1 MNIAIILASGMGKRM
16 GADKNKVFLELGGK
30 SLIFYTI
37 DNFQQSEDIDEIVIV
52 AKENEIEDMQ
62 EIVDEFGFEK
72 VSHIIAGGKER
83 QNSGHNG
90 VECVCDNYDDE
101 DIVVLFHNGANPFV
115 SNEEIKRVADS
126 ARECGAAVVAHPT
139 SDTIRRVDD
148 DNVSQGVIDRSELWN
163 MQTPQAIKLELAKEA
178 FDNAREK
185 DFLGTDDVSLVEEL
199 GGDVVIVE
207 ASDNNFKV
215 TTPIDLALAEVI
227 LKQKMSS
234 SPYGRGLR

>member
-30 SLIFYTI
+30 PLIFYTL
-37 DNFQQSEDIDEIVIV
+37 DNFEQSPDVDEIVIV
-52 AKENEIEDMQ
+52 AKEDEINDMQ

-90 VECVCDNYDDE
+90 VKCVRDNYDNE
-101 DIVVLFHNGANPFV
+101 DIIVLFHNGANPFV
-115 SNEEIKRVADS
+115 SEHEIKCVAD
-126 ARECGAAVVAHPT
+126 AAHKNGAAVVAHPT
-139 SDTIRRVDD
+139 KDTIRKVDN
-148 DNVSQGVIDRSELWN
+148 DNISKGVIDRSELWN
-163 MQTPQAIKLELAKEA
+163 MQTPQAIQLELALKA
-178 FDNAREK
+178 FDEAEEK
-185 DFLGTDDVSLVEEL
+185 DFIGTDDVSLVEEL
-199 GGDVVIVE
+199 GGDVIIVE

-227 LKQKMSS
+227 LSQK
-234 SPYGRGLR
+234 

>member
-30 SLIFYTI
+30 PLIFYTL
-37 DNFQQSEDIDEIVIV
+37 DNFEQSADIDEIVIV
-52 AKENEIEDMQ
+52 AKENEIDDMQ
-62 EIVDEFGFEK
+62 GLVDEFGFEK

-90 VECVCDNYDDE
+90 VRCVCDNYDAADT
-101 DIVVLFHNGANPFV
+101 VVLFHNGANPFV
-115 SNEEIKRVADS
+115 SSEEIKCVADA
-126 ARECGAAVVAHPT
+126 ARDSGAGVVAHPT
-139 SDTIRRVDD
+139 KDTIRRVDD
-148 DNVSQGVIDRSELWN
+148 NVSKGVVDRSELWN
-163 MQTPQAIKLELAKEA
+163 MQTPQAIQLELALEA
-178 FDNAREK
+178 FDSADEK

-227 LKQKMSS
+227 LSQK
-234 SPYGRGLR
+234 

>member
-16 GADKNKVFLELGGK
+16 EADKNKVFLELGGK
-30 SLIFYTI
+30 PLIFYTL
-37 DNFQQSEDIDEIVIV
+37 DNFERSTDIDEIVIV
-52 AKENEIEDMQ
+52 AKEDEIEDMQ
-62 EIVDEFGFEK
+62 EIVDAFGFEK

-90 VECVCDNYDDE
+90 VKCVCDNYDETDA
-101 DIVVLFHNGANPFV
+101 VVLFHNGANPFV
-115 SNEEIKRVADS
+115 SEQEIRCVADA
-126 ARECGAAVVAHPT
+126 ARDCGAAVVAHPT
-139 SDTIRRVDD
+139 KDTIRRVDD
-148 DNVSQGVIDRSELWN
+148 DNVSKGVVDRSELWN
-163 MQTPQAIKLELAKEA
+163 MQTPQAIQLELALEA
-178 FDNAREK
+178 FDRADEK

-227 LKQKMSS
+227 LGQK
-234 SPYGRGLR
+234 

>member
-30 SLIFYTI
+30 PLIFYAI
-37 DNFQQSEDIDEIVIV
+37 DNFEKSDDIDEIVIV
-52 AKENEIEDMQ
+52 AKEDEIDDME
-62 EIVDEFGFEK
+62 EIVSEFGFKK
-72 VSHIIAGGKER
+72 VSHIIEGGSER
-83 QNSGHNG
+83 QFSGHNG
-90 VECVCDNYDDE
+90 VNCVCDNYDND

-115 SNEEIKRVADS
+115 TGEEIRNVAS
-126 ARECGAAVVAHPT
+126 KARGYGAAVVAHPT
-139 SDTIRRVDD
+139 KDTIRKVND
-148 DNVSQGVIDRSELWN
+148 DNMSQGVVDRSELWN

-178 FDNAREK
+178 FDKAREK
-185 DFLGTDDVSLVEEL
+185 EFLGTDDVSLVEEL

-227 LKQKMSS
+227 L
-234 SPYGRGLR
+234 GINN